1 MILLF
6 FKIEGNKT
14 EEKDWLNRNAI
25 WSDVSLCHNFKI
37 IVGIL
42 FSPSLLS
49 RFKEEIIL
57 ATSVLSVRV
66 IKNDSV
72 FKGGR

>member
-1 MILLF
+1 MLESKEILLF
-6 FKIEGNKT
+6 FKIEGNNK

-25 WSDVSLCHNFKI
+25 WCHIFLFDNFKI
-37 IVGIL
+37 IVVIL

-49 RFKEEIIL
+49 
-57 ATSVLSVRV
+57 VGV
-66 IKNDSV
+66 IKNDSI